1 MIEYAPGMRL
11 IIRDEEWMIKKI
23 DTNEIGE
30 KALSCIGISTLVK
43 DKEAIFLTDLEEI
56 EAIDPAKVKLVKDDS
71 PKYTKS
77 LLYLESQWRQKNP
90 TDKNIHIGH
99 RAAMDLM
106 PFQLE
111 PTKISLNRTRCRIL
125 VADTVG
131 LGKTLE
137 AGILM
142 SELIIRALRC
152 IKGYIKTFLRI
163 SNEFGLFCYLLFR
176 RLRYSQ
182 PKT

>member
-30 KALSCIGISTLVK
+30 QALNCIGISPLVK
-43 DKEAIFLTDLEEI
+43 DKEAIFLTDLEKI
-56 EAIDPAKVKLVKDDS
+56 EAVDPTKVKLVKDES
-71 PKYTKS
+71 PRSTKS
-77 LLYLESQWRQKNP
+77 LLCLESQWRQKHT
-90 TDKNIHIGH
+90 TDKTIHIGH
-99 RAAMDLM
+99 KAAMDLM

-125 VADTVG
+125 IADTVG

-142 SELIIRALRC
+142 SELIIRG
-152 IKGYIKTFLRI
+152 KGKRI
-163 SNEFGLFCYLLFR
+163 LVVTSKSKMTKL
-176 RLRYSQ
+176 Q
-182 PKT
+182 KDM

>member
-1 MIEYAPGMRL
+1 MIKDSPEIKYAPGMRL

-30 KALSCIGISTLVK
+30 QALNCIGISPLVK

-56 EAIDPAKVKLVKDDS
+56 EAVNPTKVKLVKDES

-111 PTKISLNRTRCRIL
+111 PTKISLNLYLKFTKHCRYIY
-125 VADTVG
+125 
-131 LGKTLE
+131 
-137 AGILM
+137 
-142 SELIIRALRC
+142 LIEVL
-152 IKGYIKTFLRI
+152 Y
-163 SNEFGLFCYLLFR
+163 YLLDFIAQ
-176 RLRYSQ
+176 SWGKVKQ
-182 PKT
+182 NIIIVVVTSSNVH

>member
-142 SELIIRALRC
+142 SELIIRG
-152 IKGYIKTFLRI
+152 KGKRILVVTSNLPFLLSVLTLIR
-163 SNEFGLFCYLLFR
+163 F
-176 RLRYSQ
+176 
-182 PKT
+182 KK